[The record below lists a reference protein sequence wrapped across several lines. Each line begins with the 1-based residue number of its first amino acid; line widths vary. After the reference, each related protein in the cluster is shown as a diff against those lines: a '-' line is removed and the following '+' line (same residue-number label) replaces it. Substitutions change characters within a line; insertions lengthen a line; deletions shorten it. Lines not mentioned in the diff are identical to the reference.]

1 MRQYILL
8 SLALVAHG
16 FITSMGYVVLME
28 KFDQFSILF
37 LILMFIH
44 LIASSLF
51 ISYGFMFLELKG
63 VLVNFHKNNPDA
75 EGGRVYK
82 QLMGEE

>member
-1 MRQYILL
+1 
-8 SLALVAHG
+8 
-16 FITSMGYVVLME
+16 
-28 KFDQFSILF
+28 
-37 LILMFIH
+37 LMFIH